1 MSTDPDEEALRWA
14 GDSDLDYPKQAEPA
28 ADAADGDL
36 TDADEDAA
44 SAAKPANPL
53 LVVAYGIIG
62 GIYVL
67 YSVAWLIAVTAD
79 PFSRDTLFAEIMA
92 QFGEFLAIAAPL
104 VWLAV
109 TVLLTR
115 NRSALLRLGW
125 LVGGLILLFPLPYL
139 LGGF

>member
-14 GDSDLDYPKQAEPA
+14 GDSDLDYPKHAESA
-28 ADAADGDL
+28 AEVADGGS
-36 TDADEDAA
+36 TDAEEEP
-44 SAAKPANPL
+44 AKPANPL
-53 LVVAYGIIG
+53 LVVVYGIIG

-67 YSVAWLIAVTAD
+67 YSVAWLITVTAD
-79 PFSRDTLFAEIMA
+79 PFSRDNLFAEIMA

-104 VWLAV
+104 VWVAV

-115 NRSALLRLGW
+115 DRSALLRLGW

>member
-14 GDSDLDYPKQAEPA
+14 GDSDLDYPRQAEPA
-28 ADAADGDL
+28 AEVADGEPVEDE
-36 TDADEDAA
+36 AD
-44 SAAKPANPL
+44 AAKPANPL

-67 YSVAWLIAVTAD
+67 YSVAWLITVTAD
-79 PFSRDTLFAEIMA
+79 PFTRDTLFAEIMA

-109 TVLLTR
+109 TLLLTR
-115 NRSALLRLGW
+115 GRSALLRLGW